1 MGDFGEAL
9 LQRGAGSNESIDDG
23 DVVAGGES
31 GGASQQ
37 RLLAESGAAL
47 GQPQHPVTH
56 DTCQPSGTVAA
67 MGLRPDPGNALSP
80 PFLVRG
86 ERLVD
91 RQTAERLRQHQQF
104 ARSGMCG
111 QWSGKPAGISDG
123 RLTVGEY
130 LEQWLEN
137 SVRPNRRASTYAR
150 S

>member
-56 DTCQPSGTVAA
+56 DT
-67 MGLRPDPGNALSP
+67 
-80 PFLVRG
+80 
-86 ERLVD
+86 
-91 RQTAERLRQHQQF
+91 
-104 ARSGMCG
+104 
-111 QWSGKPAGISDG
+111 
-123 RLTVGEY
+123 
-130 LEQWLEN
+130 
-137 SVRPNRRASTYAR
+137 
-150 S
+150 